1 MTVPGF
7 MRPELSSYDRTA
19 SKPWR
24 DLMIEVS
31 GLRKYFGNVKAVD
44 GLSFGVK
51 EGEIFGFLGPN
62 GAGKTTTISMLS
74 GLLRPD
80 AGTIT
85 IAGMDMS
92 GGGGKARSMM
102 GIVPQEI
109 ALYEE
114 LSGRENLH
122 FWGSLY
128 GLSGARLREE
138 TDRVLGMVELS
149 DRADDPVGKYSGGM
163 KRRINLCA
171 GLIHRPKIILLD
183 EPTLGIDPQARIR
196 ILDIVRKEAESG
208 TTIIYTTHYLEEAES
223 LCDRIAIIDQG
234 RIHAEGTLAE
244 LVKLAGGEDVVT
256 ITGDFKADTFPKL
269 PEGARIDRIADGT
282 ARLVVRDH
290 GAVGSMLSGFFSSGL
305 RVETVAISEPNLQGV
320 FLKLT
325 GKELR
330 D

>member
-1 MTVPGF
+1 
-7 MRPELSSYDRTA
+7 
-19 SKPWR
+19 
-24 DLMIEVS
+24 MIEVN

-85 IAGMDMS
+85 IAGMEMS
-92 GGGGKARSMM
+92 GGGGKARSIM

-138 TDRVLGMVELS
+138 TDRVLDMVELS

-171 GLIHRPKIILLD
+171 GLIHRPQIILLD

-208 TTIIYTTHYLEEAES
+208 TTVIYTTHYLEEAES
-223 LCDRIAIIDQG
+223 LCKRIAIIDQG

-244 LVKLAGGEDVVT
+244 LVKLVGEEDIVT
-256 ITGDFKADTFPKL
+256 ITGDFRADAFPAL
-269 PEGARIDRIADGT
+269 PEGTRIDRIADGT

-305 RVETVAISEPNLQGV
+305 RVDTVAISEPNLQGV